1 MFKLPVLRHI
11 SLDDEHAEKMKPYL
25 EKNGGNLCATFK
37 EILGQAG
44 KYSSRLNSS
53 AVDTVLLNWLLK
65 EVEGIL
71 IPDKVLDEI
80 LDPGLMTSMTK
91 FEKFVKQRIEELEW
105 DIDIVFKYDSVT
117 FPSEVLIE
125 MRGAP
130 QKTKFLASILSQYL
144 VKNSLENAPLEI
156 KFVININSCMKI
168 GFFRSNRKDAQM
180 SLGTFFGNL
189 NGIMNVIRNRPD
201 FWKDVV
207 QRHVASNYNMVTV
220 HRNYLEDIFTD
231 KIPHGEIMIETMA
244 KRPVQDIPF
253 KELLVLI
260 KEVYEAARVVDRVNI
275 DNENIIVSHY
285 FRNKVAVERLKNG
298 LVMLLESNGHLFDA
312 KTTTNMIVLSHR
324 PDIGVKMNEIVDHLR
339 SSSSTLDQE
348 LMMFMAFLEGLR
360 EIPDIPLSLTTLGR
374 RIGRS
379 LLMEYEKENNIKN
392 WNLEAFKTAM
402 ETIDSKLHR
411 VSEWKLENRHLIYSI
426 RQCSIAETGNT
437 FDLYIC
443 HTIREAFKGALSQA
457 FGNKAELK
465 INKLLSR
472 GDSFC
477 EVSIRIP

>member
-1 MFKLPVLRHI
+1 VVKLPVLRHI
-11 SLDDEHAEKMKPYL
+11 SLDDEHVDKMKTYL
-25 EKNGGNLCATFK
+25 EKNSGNLCAMFK

-44 KYSSRLNSS
+44 KYSLRMNSS
-53 AVDTVLLNWLLK
+53 AIDTVLLNWLLK
-65 EVEGIL
+65 EVEDIL

-80 LDPGLMTSMTK
+80 LDPGFITSMTN
-91 FEKFVKQRIEELEW
+91 FEKSVKQRIEELEW

-117 FPSEVLIE
+117 FPSEIFIE
-125 MRGAP
+125 MRGSP
-130 QKTKFLASILSQYL
+130 QKTKFLASILSQFL
-144 VKNSLENAPLEI
+144 VKNSMESAPLEI
-156 KFVININSCMKI
+156 KFVVNINSCMKL
-168 GFFRSNRKDAQM
+168 GFFRSNKKDSQK
-180 SLGTFFGNL
+180 SLNTFFGNL
-189 NGIMNVIRNRPD
+189 NETMNVIKNRPD
-201 FWKDVV
+201 FWKDVIH
-207 QRHVASNYNMVTV
+207 RHVASNYNMVTV

-244 KRPVQDIPF
+244 KRPVRDIPL
-253 KELLVLI
+253 KELLALI
-260 KEVYEAARVVDRVNI
+260 KVVYEAARVVDRVNI
-275 DNENIIVSHY
+275 DNEKIIVSHY
-285 FRNKVAVERLKNG
+285 FRNKGAAERLKNG

-324 PDIGVKMNEIVDHLR
+324 PDVGMKMNEIVDHLR
-339 SSSSTLDQE
+339 SSSSTMDQE

-392 WNLEAFKTAM
+392 WNLETFKKAM

-411 VSEWKLENRHLIYSI
+411 VSEWKLENRDLIYTI
-426 RQCSIAETGNT
+426 RQCSISETGNT
-437 FDLYIC
+437 FDRYIC
-443 HTIREAFKGALSQA
+443 HTIREVFKGVLSQA

-465 INKLLSR
+465 INNLLSR

>member
-1 MFKLPVLRHI
+1 MPVLRHI
-11 SLDDEHAEKMKPYL
+11 SLDDEYVDKMKPYL
-25 EKNGGNLCATFK
+25 EKNSGNLCDSFK

-44 KYSSRLNSS
+44 KYNLGMNSS
-53 AVDTVLLNWLLK
+53 AIDTVLLNWLLK
-65 EVEGIL
+65 EVEDTL
-71 IPDKVLDEI
+71 IPDKVLDKI

-91 FEKFVKQRIEELEW
+91 FEKFVRQRIEELEW
-105 DIDIVFKYDSVT
+105 DIGMVFKYDNVT
-117 FPSEVLIE
+117 FPSEILIE

-130 QKTKFLASILSQYL
+130 QKTKFLGSILSQYL
-144 VKNSLENAPLEI
+144 VKNSLEYAPLEI
-156 KFVININSCMKI
+156 KFVVNINSCMKI
-168 GFFRSNRKDAQM
+168 GLFRSDKKDSQK
-180 SLGTFFGNL
+180 SLNTFFGNL
-189 NGIMNVIRNRPD
+189 NEIMNVIRSHPD
-201 FWKDVV
+201 FWKDIIH
-207 QRHVASNYNMVTV
+207 RHVASNYNMVTV

-244 KRPVQDIPF
+244 KKPVQDIPL
-253 KELLVLI
+253 KELLPLI

-275 DNENIIVSHY
+275 ENETIIVSHY
-285 FRNKVAVERLKNG
+285 FRNKNAVERLKNG

-324 PDIGVKMNEIVDHLR
+324 PDVGMKMNEIVDNLR
-339 SSSSTLDQE
+339 SSNSMLDQE

-379 LLMEYEKENNIKN
+379 LLKEYEKENNIKD
-392 WNLEAFKTAM
+392 WNLEAFKKAM

-411 VSEWKLENRHLIYSI
+411 VSEWKLENRNLIYTI
-426 RQCSIAETGNT
+426 RECSISETGNT
-437 FDLYIC
+437 FDRYIC
-443 HTIREAFKGALSQA
+443 HTIREAFKGVLSQA

-465 INKLLSR
+465 INNLLSR